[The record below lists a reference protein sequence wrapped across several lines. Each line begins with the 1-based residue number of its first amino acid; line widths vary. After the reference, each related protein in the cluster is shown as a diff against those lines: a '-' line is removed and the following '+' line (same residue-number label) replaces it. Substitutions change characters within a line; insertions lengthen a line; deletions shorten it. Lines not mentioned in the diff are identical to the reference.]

1 MAPLSA
7 PAIRT
12 AARELRAVLNARC
25 RYLLSRVTAHY
36 HACDVPETRPHGTPM
51 IVSRLRLLSSTK
63 RAMAGTDASC
73 YQGHRPGRSKHKKK
87 PVGSPES
94 QSKISEGVGDPRA
107 GASGAMRAPTTRRR
121 KTSRGCACLSLT
133 ARLSTLGC
141 WSGGFCRRS
150 TLQPPWGVAQA
161 TPQSNPRRPR
171 RHLVAAHATTVSP
184 SSVVGAGR
192 AAGIARPPTPLCAL
206 ALAASVGQQCRPA
219 RRDFGPRVVAIAN
232 PSHPGQPAPD

>member
-12 AARELRAVLNARC
+12 AVRELRAVLYARC

-63 RAMAGTDASC
+63 CAMAGTDASC
-73 YQGHRPGRSKHKKK
+73 YQGHRPGTSKHKNK

-94 QSKISEGVGDPRA
+94 QSKISEGVGGPRA

-121 KTSRGCACLSLT
+121 KTSRGCAIGTRCKGSPRPSRSSRCRCRSCAQASRPICSALGPALVG
-133 ARLSTLGC
+133 LGC
-141 WSGGFCRRS
+141 LRNGRGCCTNPAAWV
-150 TLQPPWGVAQA
+150 LPWRGVGH
-161 TPQSNPRRPR
+161 R
-171 RHLVAAHATTVSP
+171 
-184 SSVVGAGR
+184 AG
-192 AAGIARPPTPLCAL
+192 
-206 ALAASVGQQCRPA
+206 
-219 RRDFGPRVVAIAN
+219 
-232 PSHPGQPAPD
+232 

>member
-25 RYLLSRVTAHY
+25 RYLLSRVTPHY

-63 RAMAGTDASC
+63 CAMAGTDASC

-150 TLQPPWGVAQA
+150 TLQPPWGCVSRQ
-161 TPQSNPRRPR
+161 PHRD
-171 RHLVAAHATTVSP
+171 HGGFAH
-184 SSVVGAGR
+184 
-192 AAGIARPPTPLCAL
+192 I
-206 ALAASVGQQCRPA
+206 
-219 RRDFGPRVVAIAN
+219 
-232 PSHPGQPAPD
+232 

>member
-1 MAPLSA
+1 MEG
-7 PAIRT
+7 I
-12 AARELRAVLNARC
+12 
-25 RYLLSRVTAHY
+25 
-36 HACDVPETRPHGTPM
+36 
-51 IVSRLRLLSSTK
+51 
-63 RAMAGTDASC
+63 DALC

-171 RHLVAAHATTVSP
+171 RHLVAARCHRVTQLRGGRGPCRWNCKTSNPVVRPGSGGVRRPTVSASAP
-184 SSVVGAGR
+184 RFWAAGR
-192 AAGIARPPTPLCAL
+192 RYRQPEPPGPRLRP
-206 ALAASVGQQCRPA
+206 CRPSTMPGRA
-219 RRDFGPRVVAIAN
+219 WSSLVFAGLVGFRVRGDIFPGCPALSTSWPRRLRPCSSD
-232 PSHPGQPAPD
+232 D

>member
-1 MAPLSA
+1 MVS
-7 PAIRT
+7 I
-12 AARELRAVLNARC
+12 ARPI
-25 RYLLSRVTAHY
+25 SQ
-36 HACDVPETRPHGTPM
+36 PEKKIAT
-51 IVSRLRLLSSTK
+51 
-63 RAMAGTDASC
+63 
-73 YQGHRPGRSKHKKK
+73 KHKKK
-87 PVGSPES
+87 PVVCLGSPES
-94 QSKISEGVGDPRA
+94 QSNISEGVGGPRA

-171 RHLVAAHATTVSP
+171 RHLVAAHASTVSP

-192 AAGIARPPTPLCAL
+192 AAGIARPPTPLG
-206 ALAASVGQQCRPA
+206 ALAAGSGGVRRPTVSA
-219 RRDFGPRVVAIAN
+219 SAPRFLAAGRRYRQPE
-232 PSHPGQPAPD
+232 PSGTACA